1 MTSDPKTSL
10 NENDPLQLFVKKCL
24 NFLSTYKKY
33 LIFSFITLFVLVAGS
48 ILYIQNQEKELQ
60 IAKKNLVRAEEKIKE
75 KKYTESEKIYLS
87 IIDTNLDQKIS
98 LRAKLGLSNLYK
110 FQKEYSKSVEI
121 LKTTLK
127 EEGITTVER
136 ELVYRSFISV
146 YKITAKCESIS
157 ELLDNNEF
165 RMMKKDDLYLTLG
178 RCYDKKG
185 NSKKSFEA
193 YKKLIQEYPKSP
205 FLTNRIKTL
214 SSNGKL

>member
-87 IIDTNLDQKIS
+87 IIDTNS
-98 LRAKLGLSNLYK
+98 
-110 FQKEYSKSVEI
+110 
-121 LKTTLK
+121 
-127 EEGITTVER
+127 
-136 ELVYRSFISV
+136 
-146 YKITAKCESIS
+146 
-157 ELLDNNEF
+157 LLDF
-165 RMMKKDDLYLTLG
+165 RIIFFSL
-178 RCYDKKG
+178 
-185 NSKKSFEA
+185 
-193 YKKLIQEYPKSP
+193 
-205 FLTNRIKTL
+205 
-214 SSNGKL
+214 